1 MADTWPEADLGE
13 LVGPGEVISML
24 AGGTIAKGDVVKL
37 SDAITLEVVKGDADC
52 NPAGVALKAAT
63 SGQQVP
69 VCIRG
74 PVKVGIGAAVT
85 AGVPVKC
92 DANGDCIAAVI
103 GSDHPNEWVGKTLQS
118 HTAAGE
124 GLVLVNI

>member
-13 LVGPGEVISML
+13 LVGPGIVISML
-24 AGGTIAKGDVVKL
+24 AGGTITKGQVVKL
-37 SDAITLEVVKGDADC
+37 SDVTTLEVVAGTAGC
-52 NPAGVALKAAT
+52 TPIGVALKAAS

-69 VCIRG
+69 VCVHG

-85 AGVPVKC
+85 AGVQVKC
-92 DANGDCIAAVI
+92 DDDGKCVTLVVGTDDN
-103 GSDHPNEWVGKTLQS
+103 SLSVGKTLQK

-124 GLVLVNI
+124 GLVLVNS

>member
-13 LVGPGEVISML
+13 LVSEGVVLSYV
-24 AGGTIAKGDVVKL
+24 AGGSIAKGDIVKL

-52 NPAGVALKAAT
+52 NPAGVAVKGVE
-63 SGQQVP
+63 SGEQVP
-69 VCIRG
+69 VCIHG

-92 DANGDCIAAVI
+92 DANGKAIAATI
-103 GSDHPNEWVGKTLQS
+103 GTDHPDKWVGKTLQS
-118 HTAAGE
+118 HTEAGE